1 MANYATLRADIA
13 AAIQPNGNEDITGQ
27 VLQDVL
33 LEMVDALVGYTLLGV
48 AVPSLN
54 PGTPDEDV
62 AYLAGPGTYPHF
74 GGAVVPEGCV
84 GLLLWSGTWAV
95 QLCPADSVRGIVSQ
109 TQTWTGGSAG
119 YTYTMSDPVWGYIPR
134 SFIDLAKECGA
145 TFNAATGYF
154 EMNGL
159 TDVSYEEM
167 LAIERGKGLADVF
180 ARLASNTMSR
190 AVQSRAVAP
199 LRNAGAIAATYLC
212 YNSGYL
218 ENVPIDNQVEI
229 SGTMANCF
237 NYCSRLKKIGDIT
250 NGGKL
255 VCSSTSAFASS
266 AFQRCYTLE
275 EVALSGL
282 AANISFSQCPNLTAA
297 SVAYII
303 NNVGGTGAITITL
316 HATAYA
322 AATADADVTAALAA
336 HTNVSLASA

>member
-95 QLCPADSVRGIVSQ
+95 RFCPADSVRGIVSQ
-109 TQTWTGGSAG
+109 TQTWSGGSTG
-119 YTYTMSDPVWGYIPR
+119 YTYVMSDQVWGYIPR

-159 TDVSYEEM
+159 TDVSYDEM
-167 LAIERGKGLADVF
+167 RKIERHKASAD
-180 ARLASNTMSR
+180 
-190 AVQSRAVAP
+190 
-199 LRNAGAIAATYLC
+199 IAARVAGQIFRYFDVRTFTKGRNGASLSWNNVAYR
-212 YNSGYL
+212 SEFL
-218 ENVPIDNQVEI
+218 EVLDIDTSLSV
-229 SGTMANCF
+229 
-237 NYCSRLKKIGDIT
+237 
-250 NGGKL
+250 
-255 VCSSTSAFASS
+255 SSINSAFAYCFRLKQIGNLTDGPLSFTGT
-266 AFQRCYTLE
+266 AAPTTPFLNCYSLVTL
-275 EVALSGL
+275 ALSGIKVSVSI
-282 AANISFSQCPNLTAA
+282 ANSPNLSPA
-297 SVAYII
+297 SVAYMI
-303 NNVGGTGAITITL
+303 NNVGVTTPITITL